1 MINDGKIHLKVILNQ
16 VCKNTECLYEFFIKN
31 AIATGYHRVHLSILG
46 NSFAAFSFK
55 NSYTTITQSPKSYKV
70 RMSITT
76 DMAIK
81 YDSFK
86 LIGKYK

>member
-1 MINDGKIHLKVILNQ
+1 MTDDEKYLKETLNQ

-31 AIATGYHRVHLSILG
+31 AIATDFRRIHLSMYG
-46 NSFAAFSFK
+46 SSFATFSFK
-55 NSYTTITQSPKSYKV
+55 NSYTFITQCPKSYKV
-70 RMSITT
+70 RIGITT

>member
-1 MINDGKIHLKVILNQ
+1 MTDDEKYLKETLNQ
-16 VCKNTECLYEFFIKN
+16 VCKNTEYLYEFFIKN
-31 AIATGYHRVHLSILG
+31 AIATDYHRVHLSIWRS
-46 NSFAAFSFK
+46 SFAAFSYE
-55 NSYTTITQSPKSYKV
+55 NSYVGITQCPKSYKV
-70 RMSITT
+70 RMVITT

>member
-1 MINDGKIHLKVILNQ
+1 MTDDEKYLKETLNQ
-16 VCKNTECLYEFFIKN
+16 ACKNTECLYEFFIKN
-31 AIATGYHRVHLSILG
+31 AIATGYHRVHLSIWG
-46 NSFAAFSFK
+46 NSFATFSFK
-55 NSYTTITQSPKSYKV
+55 NSYTVITQCPKSYKV
-70 RMSITT
+70 RMGITT

>member
-1 MINDGKIHLKVILNQ
+1 MTDDERYLKETLNQ

-31 AIATGYHRVHLSILG
+31 AIATGYHRVHLSIWR
-46 NSFAAFSFK
+46 SPYAAFSFK
-55 NSYTTITQSPKSYKV
+55 NSYTIITQCPKSYKV
-70 RMSITT
+70 RMIITT
-76 DMAIK
+76 DMMMK

>member
-1 MINDGKIHLKVILNQ
+1 MTDDEKYLKETLNQ

-31 AIATGYHRVHLSILG
+31 AIATDYHRVHLSILG
-46 NSFAAFSFK
+46 HSFAAFSFK
-55 NSYTTITQSPKSYKV
+55 NSYTAITQCPKSYKV
-70 RMSITT
+70 RMGITT

>member
-1 MINDGKIHLKVILNQ
+1 MTDDEKYLKETLNQ

-31 AIATGYHRVHLSILG
+31 TITTHYHRVHLSVYG

-55 NSYTTITQSPKSYKV
+55 NSYTTITQCPKSYKV
-70 RMSITT
+70 RMTLTT
-76 DMAIK
+76 YNMIK

-86 LIGKYK
+86 LIGKYI

>member
-1 MINDGKIHLKVILNQ
+1 MTDDEKYLKETLNQ

-31 AIATGYHRVHLSILG
+31 AIAADFRRIHLSMYG
-46 NSFAAFSFK
+46 SSFATFSFK
-55 NSYTTITQSPKSYKV
+55 NSYTVITQCPKSYKV
-70 RMSITT
+70 RMGITT